1 MSKETKKQSTRNQIH
16 KSQFSSASLSPPD
29 QKIQSEESRSQREE
43 RDSPPPPPLSTQPM
57 IVPDIRGP

>member
-43 RDSPPPPPLSTQPM
+43 RDFPPLSTQPM